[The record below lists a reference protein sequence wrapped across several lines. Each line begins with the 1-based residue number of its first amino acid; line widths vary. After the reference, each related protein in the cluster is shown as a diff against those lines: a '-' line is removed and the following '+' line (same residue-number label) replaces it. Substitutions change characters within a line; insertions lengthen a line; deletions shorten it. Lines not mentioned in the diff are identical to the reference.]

1 MKNMKKFNES
11 WFSKK
16 SNPEEITDITPRG
29 VSRTSMPAERNT
41 SSGLSEEEL
50 EELKRNSS
58 SSKVET
64 KVDSYFMQEISDRL
78 FGPDAEGYIQAI
90 KELNLKFKPREGRTA
105 NQFYDPSISDERR
118 RKEDEINRNILK
130 GE

>member
-1 MKNMKKFNES
+1 MKNIKKFNES

-16 SNPEEITDITPRG
+16 DKTKETSDITPRG
-29 VSRTSMPAERNT
+29 VSRTSMPDQRNT

-50 EELKRNSS
+50 EELKRNRISNQ
-58 SSKVET
+58 ET
-64 KVDSYFMQEISDRL
+64 RVDAYFMQEISDRL
-78 FGPDAEGYIQAI
+78 FGPDSEGYMQAI
-90 KELNLKFKPREGRTA
+90 KELNLKFRPREGRTA
-105 NQFYDPSISDERR
+105 NQFYDPSISGERR

>member
-1 MKNMKKFNES
+1 MKNIKKFNES

-16 SNPEEITDITPRG
+16 DKTKETSDITPRG
-29 VSRTSMPAERNT
+29 VSRTSIPDQRNT

-50 EELKRNSS
+50 EELKRNRISNQ
-58 SSKVET
+58 ET
-64 KVDSYFMQEISDRL
+64 RVDAYFMQEISDRL
-78 FGPDAEGYIQAI
+78 FGPDSEGYMQAI
-90 KELNLKFKPREGRTA
+90 KELNLKFRPREGRTA
-105 NQFYDPSISDERR
+105 NQFYDPSISGERR

>member
-1 MKNMKKFNES
+1 MKNIKKFNES

-16 SNPEEITDITPRG
+16 DKTKETSDITPRG
-29 VSRTSMPAERNT
+29 VSRTSMPDQRNT

-50 EELKRNSS
+50 EELKRNRISNQ
-58 SSKVET
+58 ET
-64 KVDSYFMQEISDRL
+64 RVDAYFMQEISDRL

-105 NQFYDPSISDERR
+105 NQFYDPSIADERR

>member
-16 SNPEEITDITPRG
+16 INPEGISDITPRG
-29 VSRTSMPAERNT
+29 VSRTSMPDQRNT
-41 SSGLSEEEL
+41 STGLSEEEL
-50 EELKRNSS
+50 EELKRTRSHKQES
-58 SSKVET
+58 Q
-64 KVDSYFMQEISDRL
+64 VDAYFMQEISDRL

-90 KELNLKFKPREGRTA
+90 KELNQKFKPREGRTA

-118 RKEDEINRNILK
+118 HKEDEINRNILK
-130 GE
+130 DE

>member
-64 KVDSYFMQEISDRL
+64 KVDTYFMQEISDRL
-78 FGPDAEGYIQAI
+78 FGPDSEGYIQAI
-90 KELNLKFKPREGRTA
+90 KELNLKFRPREGRTA
-105 NQFYDPSISDERR
+105 NQFYDPSISGERR

>member
-1 MKNMKKFNES
+1 MKHIKKFNES

-16 SNPEEITDITPRG
+16 DKTKETSDITPRG
-29 VSRTSMPAERNT
+29 VSRTSIPDQRNT

-50 EELKRNSS
+50 EELKRNRISNQ
-58 SSKVET
+58 ET
-64 KVDSYFMQEISDRL
+64 RVDAYFMQEISDRL
-78 FGPDAEGYIQAI
+78 FGPDSEGYMQAI
-90 KELNLKFKPREGRTA
+90 KELNLKFRPREGRTA
-105 NQFYDPSISDERR
+105 NQFYDPSISGERR

>member
-1 MKNMKKFNES
+1 MKNIKKFNES

-16 SNPEEITDITPRG
+16 DKTKETSDITPRG
-29 VSRTSMPAERNT
+29 VSRTSMPDQRNT

-50 EELKRNSS
+50 EELKRNRISNQ
-58 SSKVET
+58 ET
-64 KVDSYFMQEISDRL
+64 RVDVYFMQEISDRL
-78 FGPDAEGYIQAI
+78 FGPDSEGYMQAI
-90 KELNLKFKPREGRTA
+90 KELNLKFRPREGRTA
-105 NQFYDPSISDERR
+105 NQFYDPSISGERR

>member
-64 KVDSYFMQEISDRL
+64 KVDTYFMQEISDRL

-105 NQFYDPSISDERR
+105 NQFYDPSIADERR
-118 RKEDEINRNILK
+118 HKEDEINRNILK
-130 GE
+130 DE

>member
-64 KVDSYFMQEISDRL
+64 KVDTYFMQEISDRL
-78 FGPDAEGYIQAI
+78 FGPDSEGYIQAI

-105 NQFYDPSISDERR
+105 NQFYDPSIADERR
-118 RKEDEINRNILK
+118 HKEDEINRNILK
-130 GE
+130 DE

>member
-64 KVDSYFMQEISDRL
+64 KVDTYFMQEISDRL

-105 NQFYDPSISDERR
+105 NQFYDPSIADERR

>member
-64 KVDSYFMQEISDRL
+64 KVDTYFMQEISDRL

-90 KELNLKFKPREGRTA
+90 KELNQKFKPREGRTA
-105 NQFYDPSISDERR
+105 DQFYDPSIADERR
-118 RKEDEINRNILK
+118 HKEDEINRNILK
-130 GE
+130 DE

>member
-1 MKNMKKFNES
+1 MKNIKKFNES

-16 SNPEEITDITPRG
+16 DKTKETSDITPRG
-29 VSRTSMPAERNT
+29 VSRTSMPDQRNT

-50 EELKRNSS
+50 EELKRNRISNQ
-58 SSKVET
+58 ET
-64 KVDSYFMQEISDRL
+64 RVDAYFMQEISDRL
-78 FGPDAEGYIQAI
+78 FGPDSEGYIQAI
-90 KELNLKFKPREGRTA
+90 KELNLKFRPREGRTA
-105 NQFYDPSISDERR
+105 NQFYDPSISGERR

>member
-1 MKNMKKFNES
+1 MKNIKKFNES

-16 SNPEEITDITPRG
+16 DKTEEISDITPRG
-29 VSRTSMPAERNT
+29 VSKTSMPDQRNT

-50 EELKRNSS
+50 EELKRTRI
-58 SSKVET
+58 SKQET
-64 KVDSYFMQEISDRL
+64 RVDAYFMQEISDRL
-78 FGPDAEGYIQAI
+78 FGPDSEGYIQAI

-118 RKEDEINRNILK
+118 HKEDEINRNILK